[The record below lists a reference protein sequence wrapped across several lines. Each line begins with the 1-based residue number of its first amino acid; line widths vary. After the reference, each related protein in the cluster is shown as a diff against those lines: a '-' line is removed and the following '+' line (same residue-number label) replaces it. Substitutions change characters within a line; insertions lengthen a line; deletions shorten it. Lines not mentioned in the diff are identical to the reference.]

1 MATGLDNGK
10 GQNLTEPA
18 ESTPFNRWPK
28 IIKGDYVGDPHV
40 SAKFGANPFTEAFVQ
55 MCET

>member
-1 MATGLDNGK
+1 MA
-10 GQNLTEPA
+10 
-18 ESTPFNRWPK
+18 K
-28 IIKGDYVGDPHV
+28 IIKGDYVGGPQV